1 MNSFWYGNI
10 NQQCN
15 CQRIKASASKCWIL
29 TCHLDKDG
37 VTMIKALIM
46 CWHIFTFLFITVL
59 DWIRKTSYRN
69 RGNATRQNAADVLS
83 YREVTGTP
91 KLFQMEGRPWIRK
104 WKGGHELGSAIGTTS
119 EVQLPVADWSS
130 FFPPPHHI
138 LIFVSYSKSQYCLL
152 PDTYLACFM
161 LQWDLISIQESFW
174 SNA

>member
-29 TCHLDKDG
+29 TCYLDKDG

-69 RGNATRQNAADVLS
+69 RGNATRQNAAAI
-83 YREVTGTP
+83 
-91 KLFQMEGRPWIRK
+91 GRLQEPPSCSK

-152 PDTYLACFM
+152 PDTYLACFV